1 MVPETSAARAQDAL
15 GDTGDPAAGGASHVR
30 PAVWMFPGLGDHY
43 VDMGL
48 GLYQI
53 EPLFREAIDRCCEL
67 LVPEVGM
74 DLRQVLYPDPKRTV
88 PATSPGGGQGGL
100 DLRRLFGRAQEE
112 PDAASRRLNQT
123 YLTQPALFV
132 VEYALARLWL
142 GRGLRIGA
150 MIGYSLGEYVAAC
163 LAGVLLLEDSLKLV
177 ARRAQ
182 LIDKLP
188 GGAMLAVLL
197 PEAQILPLL
206 GGHLS
211 LCAINGPELCVVG
224 GPHEAVAALEERLK
238 KEGAVSRRVQ
248 SSHAFHS
255 TMMEPIAEE
264 LSRLAA
270 TFPRR
275 PPAIPY
281 ISNVTGA
288 LITAEQ
294 AMDPSYFSV
303 HLCRPVQFA
312 PGIRLLWQKPEHV
325 FVEVGPGQTLSS
337 LAIQNVP
344 AQGAA
349 ESVVVSTLRHAL
361 DSQPDAAVLAKA
373 ATRLQA
379 AGALVGDAQPQVE
392 GQEVRARQLPQ
403 SEVEKTLAAA
413 WQALLR
419 KEGLSLDADFF
430 ALGGSSLIATR
441 LMLRIRKAFRVEL
454 PLRRIYA
461 APTLGAMAAEIESL
475 LAPSRGAA
483 GSASRATA
491 AAAARSLR
499 YVLPDGTEIF
509 HQSEAETR
517 HFYQDIFEH
526 RSYVKH
532 GIRIPDGGCVFDV
545 GANIG
550 LFTLFASRQARD
562 VQIYSFEPAPPL
574 FQILSRNVESHK
586 VRARVFNAG
595 VSDRSKTA
603 ELTFYPNSSGM
614 SSFHA
619 DLNEEKDVL
628 RTLMKNQIRDTPGQG
643 EGDLV
648 QLKEHTDELLDVR
661 FVSQTFSCP
670 LWSLSEIFARDG
682 IERVDLLKVDVQKC
696 EHEVL
701 AGLRDGDWAK
711 IDQIALELHDVD
723 GRRAQ
728 LEELLRGRGYRVLS
742 EQDPLYEGTNIYNL
756 YALRR

>member
-15 GDTGDPAAGGASHVR
+15 GNTGDLAADRALHVR

-48 GLYQI
+48 GLYQS

-67 LVPEVGM
+67 LVPEVGT
-74 DLRQVLYPDPKRTV
+74 DLRQVLYPDPKRTA
-88 PATSPGGGQGGL
+88 PATPPAGGQGGL

-123 YLTQPALFV
+123 YLTQPAMFV

-142 GRGLRIGA
+142 GRGLRISA

-163 LAGVLLLEDSLKLV
+163 LAGVLGLEDSLKLV

-206 GGHLS
+206 GAHLS

-275 PPAIPY
+275 PPANPY

-312 PGIRLLWQKPEHV
+312 SGIRLLWQKPEHV

-349 ESVVVSTLRHAL
+349 ESVVVSTLRHSL

-373 ATRLQA
+373 VTRLQA
-379 AGALVGDAQPQVE
+379 AGALVSDVHAEAGSQE
-392 GQEVRARQLPQ
+392 GRARPLPQ

-413 WQALLR
+413 WQTLLR
-419 KEGLSLDADFF
+419 KDGLSLDDDFF

-441 LMLRIRKAFRVEL
+441 LMLRIRKTFRVEL

-475 LAPSRGAA
+475 ANPSRGAA
-483 GSASRATA
+483 GAAPRAP
-491 AAAARSLR
+491 AARSLR

-509 HQSEAETR
+509 HQSEAETL

-628 RTLMKNQIRDTPGQG
+628 RTLMKNQIRDTQG
-643 EGDLV
+643 KGDLA
-648 QLKEHTDELLDVR
+648 QLKEHADELLDVR

-670 LWSLSEIFARDG
+670 LWSLSEIFARHG
-682 IERVDLLKVDVQKC
+682 IEHVDLLKVDVQKC

-701 AGLRDGDWAK
+701 AGLKADDWAK
-711 IDQIALELHDVD
+711 IDQIAIELHDID

-728 LEELLRGRGYRVLS
+728 LEQMLQGRGYRVYS